1 MFGEASRFVKA
12 KSKSLACFSE
22 NKQLWKVWKAGAF
35 LPSMDGHVSQ
45 NLRIYRIRKKKLSK
59 IPLNKKNMRKN
70 VLLFLFSMFVLSMY
84 AKQQTIIHSNKKN
97 IVMMINTGRNDWTIA
112 PELKPETF
120 NMYSET
126 EKSRTIRFITDIDSA
141 TFIVKLNKPVKLAMV
156 LKNKDTAQVVLNLS
170 NKIPNTLSNKDKV
183 YALSSF
189 WGETKYNFAFID
201 RLSFNLDS
209 LYQSYIPKV
218 LDTKTDYDFYD
229 QMELFAASLKDLH
242 SGAFYRMKGTYS
254 NYIPLS
260 ARYFGDSLYIVNVRE
275 DLAKQFPLGSAIIE
289 INQLPMQ
296 EYMKRN
302 VETYVCSGYRPTV
315 KEISASRLFGSD
327 LSTKKIIITYKTPD
341 GRILTNTP
349 PRNGNS
355 VSGEYLGPAP
365 KRWNKPVELF
375 WEKNKIARLAFNT
388 FYPKD
393 KLVKMFESIKDT
405 LYSAKGIII
414 DLRANGGGDTST
426 GWYLLNYMIK
436 DPYFLTYAWQTR
448 INSGVNKANG
458 NYIKENE
465 DYYKNKAYQTFAAD
479 TVWIPDS
486 VEKFNVP
493 MAVLISGRTCSA
505 AEDFLIVLKERK
517 DRPVFIGRPTMGSTG
532 SPLVLDKFPENGLAK
547 VCTRRVLFPYSHEP
561 FNEGIVPDILVN
573 YTLDEYL
580 KQTND
585 KDVDAAIEWL
595 NTRMK

>member
-1 MFGEASRFVKA
+1 MKKYIMFLVF
-12 KSKSLACFSE
+12 SLVELSVFS
-22 NKQLWKVWKAGAF
+22 
-35 LPSMDGHVSQ
+35 
-45 NLRIYRIRKKKLSK
+45 I
-59 IPLNKKNMRKN
+59 
-70 VLLFLFSMFVLSMY
+70 
-84 AKQQTIIHSNKKN
+84 QQVTIHSSRKH
-97 IVMMINTGRNDWTIA
+97 ITLMIESGKNDWTIT
-112 PELKPETF
+112 PELKPDYLIL
-120 NMYSET
+120 YSET
-126 EKSRTIRFITDIDSA
+126 FKRRKIRFITDIDSA
-141 TFIVKLNKPVKLAMV
+141 TFIVKVNKPVKLAMV
-156 LKNKDTAQVVLNLS
+156 LNNKDTAQVVINFS
-170 NKIPNTLSNKDKV
+170 NKTPNTLSNKDKV

-189 WGETKYNFAFID
+189 WSETKYNFAFID
-201 RLSFNLDS
+201 RLTFNLDS

-218 LDTKTDYDFYD
+218 LATHTDYDFYD

-242 SGAFYRMKGTYS
+242 SGVFYRMKGTYS

-275 DLAKQFPLGSAIIE
+275 DLVKQYPLGSQILK
-289 INQLPMQ
+289 INDLPMQ
-296 EYMKRN
+296 EYLKKN

-327 LSTKKIIITYKTPD
+327 LSSKKITITYKTPD
-341 GRILTNTP
+341 GRVLTNTP

-355 VSGEYLGPAP
+355 VDGKYLGPTP
-365 KRWNKPVELF
+365 KWWNKSVELF

-393 KLVKMFESIKDT
+393 RLMKMFESIKDT

-426 GWYLLNYMIK
+426 GWDLLRYVIK

-448 INSGVNKANG
+448 INSGVKKANG
-458 NYIKENE
+458 NYIKTNE

-486 VEKFNVP
+486 VKRFNVP
-493 MAVLISGRTCSA
+493 MAVLISERTCSA

-517 DRPVFIGRPTMGSTG
+517 DRPVFIGRPSMGSTG
-532 SPLVLDKFPENGLAK
+532 SPLVLDKFPENGFAK
-547 VCTRRVLFPYSHEP
+547 VCTRRVLFPYSKKP
-561 FNEGIVPDILVN
+561 FNEGIVPDILVD

-580 KQTND
+580 NQTND
-585 KDVDAAIEWL
+585 KDVDAAVEL
-595 NTRMK
+595 LSRQLE

>member
-1 MFGEASRFVKA
+1 MKRNITFFIFCMVLV
-12 KSKSLACFSE
+12 SLF
-22 NKQLWKVWKAGAF
+22 
-35 LPSMDGHVSQ
+35 
-45 NLRIYRIRKKKLSK
+45 
-59 IPLNKKNMRKN
+59 
-70 VLLFLFSMFVLSMY
+70 

-97 IVMMINTGRNDWTIA
+97 IVMMINTGRNDWTIT
-112 PELKPETF
+112 PEIKLDTY

-156 LKNKDTAQVVLNLS
+156 LKNKDTAQVVINLS
-170 NKIPNTLSNKDKV
+170 NQIPSTLSNKDKV

-189 WGETKYNFAFID
+189 WSETKYNFAFID
-201 RLSFNLDS
+201 RLPFDLDS
-209 LYQSYIPKV
+209 LYQSYIPRV

-242 SGAFYRMKGTYS
+242 SGAFYRMKGKYS
-254 NYIPLS
+254 SYFPLE

-275 DLAKQFPLGSAIIE
+275 DLAKQFPLGSAILE
-289 INQLPMQ
+289 INHLPMQ
-296 EYMKRN
+296 EYMKKN
-302 VETYVCSGYRPTV
+302 VETYVCSAYRPTV
-315 KEISASRLFGSD
+315 KELSASRLFGSD
-327 LSTKKIIITYKTPD
+327 LSTKKITITYKTPD

-355 VSGEYLGPAP
+355 VGGEYLGPTP

-393 KLVKMFESIKDT
+393 RLVKMFESIKDT
-405 LYSAKGIII
+405 LYSANGIII
-414 DLRANGGGDTST
+414 DLRVNGGGDSNTA
-426 GWYLLNYMIK
+426 WYLLSHMIK
-436 DPYFLTYAWQTR
+436 DPYFLTFAWQTR
-448 INSGVNKANG
+448 INSGVKKANG

-486 VEKFNVP
+486 VKRFNVP

-517 DRPVFIGRPTMGSTG
+517 DRPIFIGRPTMGSTG
-532 SPLVLDKFPENGLAK
+532 SPLMLDKFPENGVAK
-547 VCTRRVLFPYSHEP
+547 VCTRRVLFPYSQKP
-561 FNEGIVPDILVN
+561 FNEGIVPDILVD
-573 YTLDEYL
+573 YSLDEYL
-580 KQTND
+580 NQTVD
-585 KDVDAAIEWL
+585 KDLNAAVEVI
-595 NTRMK
+595 TKQIK

>member
-1 MFGEASRFVKA
+1 M
-12 KSKSLACFSE
+12 
-22 NKQLWKVWKAGAF
+22 
-35 LPSMDGHVSQ
+35 
-45 NLRIYRIRKKKLSK
+45 
-59 IPLNKKNMRKN
+59 
-70 VLLFLFSMFVLSMY
+70 VLLSLF

-97 IVMMINTGRNDWTIA
+97 IIMMINTGKNDWTIS
-112 PELKPETF
+112 PEIKPDIY

-126 EKSRTIRFITDIDSA
+126 AKTRTIRFITDIDSA

-156 LKNKDTAQVVLNLS
+156 LNNKDTAQVLINFS

-189 WGETKYNFAFID
+189 WSETKYNFAFID
-201 RLSFNLDS
+201 RLSFDLDS

-218 LDTKTDYDFYD
+218 LATHTDYDFYD

-242 SGAFYRMKGTYS
+242 SGVFYGSKGTYTD
-254 NYIPLS
+254 YIPLS

-275 DLAKQFPLGSAIIE
+275 DLVKQYPLGSQILR
-289 INQLPMQ
+289 INDLPMQ
-296 EYMKRN
+296 EYMKKN
-302 VETYVCSGYRPTV
+302 VETYVCSAYRATV

-327 LSTKKIIITYKTPD
+327 LSTKKITITYKTPD

-349 PRNGNS
+349 PRNGRS
-355 VSGEYLGPAP
+355 VIKKYIGPTP
-365 KRWNKPVELF
+365 KSWNKPVELF

-393 KLVKMFESIKDT
+393 RLVKMFESIKDT
-405 LYSAKGIII
+405 LYSANGIII

-448 INSGVNKANG
+448 INSGVKKAG
-458 NYIKENE
+458 NYLKKNE

-486 VEKFNVP
+486 VKRFNVP

-517 DRPVFIGRPTMGSTG
+517 DRPVFIGRPSMGSTG
-532 SPLVLDKFPENGLAK
+532 SPLVLDKFPENGVAK
-547 VCTRRVLFPYSHEP
+547 VCTRRVLFPYSQKP
-561 FNEGIVPDILVN
+561 FNEGIVPDILVD

-580 KQTND
+580 NQTND
-585 KDVDAAIEWL
+585 KDVDAAIEFL
-595 NTRMK
+595 TKKIGSD

>member
-1 MFGEASRFVKA
+1 
-12 KSKSLACFSE
+12 
-22 NKQLWKVWKAGAF
+22 
-35 LPSMDGHVSQ
+35 
-45 NLRIYRIRKKKLSK
+45 
-59 IPLNKKNMRKN
+59 MRKN
-70 VLLFLFSMFVLSMY
+70 VLLFLFSMLVLSMY

-97 IVMMINTGRNDWTIA
+97 IVMMINTGRNDWTIT
-112 PELKPETF
+112 PELKPDIYT
-120 NMYSET
+120 MYSET
-126 EKSRTIRFITDIDSA
+126 AKTRTIRFITDIDSA

-170 NKIPNTLSNKDKV
+170 NKIPSTLSNKDKV

-189 WGETKYNFAFID
+189 WSETKYNFAFID
-201 RLSFNLDS
+201 RLPFDLDS

-242 SGAFYRMKGTYS
+242 SGVFYRMKGKYAS
-254 NYIPLS
+254 YFPLD

-275 DLAKQFPLGSAIIE
+275 DLAKQYPLGSQILR
-289 INQLPMQ
+289 INDLPLQ

-327 LSTKKIIITYKTPD
+327 LSSKKITITYKTPD
-341 GRILTNTP
+341 GRIFTNTP

-355 VSGEYLGPAP
+355 VSGEYLGPTP

-388 FYPKD
+388 FSPKD
-393 KLVKMFESIKDT
+393 RLVKMFESIKDT
-405 LYSAKGIII
+405 LYSANGIII
-414 DLRANGGGDTST
+414 DLRANGGGDTNT

-448 INSGVNKANG
+448 INSGVKKANG
-458 NYIKENE
+458 NYIKTNE
-465 DYYKNKAYQTFAAD
+465 DYFKNRAYQTFAAD

-486 VEKFNVP
+486 VKRFNVP

-517 DRPVFIGRPTMGSTG
+517 DRPVFIGRPSMGSTG
-532 SPLVLDKFPENGLAK
+532 SPLVLDKFPENGVAK
-547 VCTRRVLFPYSHEP
+547 VCARRVLFPYSQKP
-561 FNEGIVPDILVN
+561 FNEGIVPDILVD
-573 YTLDEYL
+573 YTLSEYL
-580 KQTND
+580 NQTND
-585 KDVDAAIEWL
+585 KDVDTAIEWL
-595 NTRMK
+595 SKRMK

>member
-1 MFGEASRFVKA
+1 
-12 KSKSLACFSE
+12 
-22 NKQLWKVWKAGAF
+22 
-35 LPSMDGHVSQ
+35 
-45 NLRIYRIRKKKLSK
+45 
-59 IPLNKKNMRKN
+59 
-70 VLLFLFSMFVLSMY
+70 VL
-84 AKQQTIIHSNKKN
+84 
-97 IVMMINTGRNDWTIA
+97 IN
-112 PELKPETF
+112 F
-120 NMYSET
+120 
-126 EKSRTIRFITDIDSA
+126 
-141 TFIVKLNKPVKLAMV
+141 
-156 LKNKDTAQVVLNLS
+156 S
-170 NKIPNTLSNKDKV
+170 NKIPNTLSNKDKI

-189 WGETKYNFAFID
+189 WSETKYNFAFID
-201 RLSFNLDS
+201 RLPFDLDS

-242 SGAFYRMKGTYS
+242 SGAFYINKGTYTD
-254 NYIPLS
+254 YIPLD

-275 DLAKQFPLGSAIIE
+275 DLAKQFPLGSSILE
-289 INQLPMQ
+289 INHLPMP
-296 EYMKRN
+296 EYMKKN

-315 KEISASRLFGSD
+315 KEISASRLFGSG
-327 LSTKKIIITYKTPD
+327 LSSKKITITYKTPD

-355 VSGEYLGPAP
+355 VDGKYLGPTP

-393 KLVKMFESIKDT
+393 RLMKMFESIKDT

-426 GWYLLNYMIK
+426 GWNLLRYVIK

-465 DYYKNKAYQTFAAD
+465 DYYKNKAYKTFAAD
-479 TVWIPDS
+479 TIRIPDS
-486 VEKFNVP
+486 VKRFNVP
-493 MAVLISGRTCSA
+493 MAVLISEHTCSA

-517 DRPVFIGRPTMGSTG
+517 DRPVFIGRPSMGSTG
-532 SPLVLDKFPENGLAK
+532 SPLVLDKFPENGVAK
-547 VCTRRVLFPYSHEP
+547 VCTRRVLFPYSKKP
-561 FNEGIVPDILVN
+561 FNEGIVPDILVD

-580 KQTND
+580 NQTND
-585 KDVDAAIEWL
+585 KDVDAAIEFL
-595 NTRMK
+595 TTKIGSNDQR

>member
-1 MFGEASRFVKA
+1 
-12 KSKSLACFSE
+12 
-22 NKQLWKVWKAGAF
+22 
-35 LPSMDGHVSQ
+35 
-45 NLRIYRIRKKKLSK
+45 
-59 IPLNKKNMRKN
+59 MRKN

-189 WGETKYNFAFID
+189 WSETKYNFAFIE
-201 RLSFNLDS
+201 RLPFDLDS

-242 SGAFYRMKGTYS
+242 SGAFYSMKGTYS

-296 EYMKRN
+296 EYMRKN
-302 VETYVCSGYRPTV
+302 VETYV
-315 KEISASRLFGSD
+315 
-327 LSTKKIIITYKTPD
+327 
-341 GRILTNTP
+341 
-349 PRNGNS
+349 
-355 VSGEYLGPAP
+355 
-365 KRWNKPVELF
+365 
-375 WEKNKIARLAFNT
+375 
-388 FYPKD
+388 
-393 KLVKMFESIKDT
+393 
-405 LYSAKGIII
+405 
-414 DLRANGGGDTST
+414 
-426 GWYLLNYMIK
+426 
-436 DPYFLTYAWQTR
+436 
-448 INSGVNKANG
+448 
-458 NYIKENE
+458 
-465 DYYKNKAYQTFAAD
+465 
-479 TVWIPDS
+479 
-486 VEKFNVP
+486 
-493 MAVLISGRTCSA
+493 
-505 AEDFLIVLKERK
+505 
-517 DRPVFIGRPTMGSTG
+517 
-532 SPLVLDKFPENGLAK
+532 
-547 VCTRRVLFPYSHEP
+547 
-561 FNEGIVPDILVN
+561 
-573 YTLDEYL
+573 
-580 KQTND
+580 
-585 KDVDAAIEWL
+585 
-595 NTRMK
+595 

>member
-1 MFGEASRFVKA
+1 
-12 KSKSLACFSE
+12 
-22 NKQLWKVWKAGAF
+22 
-35 LPSMDGHVSQ
+35 
-45 NLRIYRIRKKKLSK
+45 
-59 IPLNKKNMRKN
+59 MRKN

>member
-1 MFGEASRFVKA
+1 MKR
-12 KSKSLACFSE
+12 
-22 NKQLWKVWKAGAF
+22 
-35 LPSMDGHVSQ
+35 
-45 NLRIYRIRKKKLSK
+45 
-59 IPLNKKNMRKN
+59 N
-70 VLLFLFSMFVLSMY
+70 VLFLIICMVILTTK

-97 IVMMINTGRNDWTIA
+97 IVMMINTGRNDWTIS
-112 PELKPETF
+112 PELKPDIY

-126 EKSRTIRFITDIDSA
+126 AKTRTIRFITDIDSA

-156 LKNKDTAQVVLNLS
+156 LNNKDTAQVVIDFN
-170 NKIPNTLSNKDKV
+170 NKIPNTLRNKDKI
-183 YALSSF
+183 YALSQF
-189 WGETKYNFAFID
+189 WSETKYNFAFID
-201 RLSFNLDS
+201 RLPFDLDS
-209 LYQSYIPKV
+209 LYQSYIPKI
-218 LDTKTDYDFYD
+218 LATHTDYDFYD

-242 SGAFYRMKGTYS
+242 SGAFYRMKGNYS
-254 NYIPLS
+254 SYFPLS

-289 INQLPMQ
+289 INNLPMQ

-327 LSTKKIIITYKTPD
+327 LSTKKITITYKTPD

-355 VSGEYLGPAP
+355 VDGKYLGPTP

-393 KLVKMFESIKDT
+393 RLVKMFESMKDT

-448 INSGVNKANG
+448 INSGVKKASG
-458 NYIKENE
+458 NYLKENE

-486 VEKFNVP
+486 VKRFNVP
-493 MAVLISGRTCSA
+493 MVVLISGSTCSA
-505 AEDFLIVLKERK
+505 AEDFLITIKERK
-517 DRPVFIGRPTMGSTG
+517 DRPIFIGRPTMGSTG
-532 SPLVLDKFPENGLAK
+532 SPLVLDKFPENGFAK
-547 VCTRRVLFPYSHEP
+547 VCARRVLFPYSHKP

-580 KQTND
+580 NQTVD
-585 KDVDAAIEWL
+585 KDVAIAVEL
-595 NTRMK
+595 LTKQTK

>member
-1 MFGEASRFVKA
+1 
-12 KSKSLACFSE
+12 
-22 NKQLWKVWKAGAF
+22 
-35 LPSMDGHVSQ
+35 
-45 NLRIYRIRKKKLSK
+45 
-59 IPLNKKNMRKN
+59 MRKN

-97 IVMMINTGRNDWTIA
+97 IVMMINTGKNDWTIT
-112 PELKPETF
+112 PELKPDIY

-126 EKSRTIRFITDIDSA
+126 AKTRTIRFITDIDSA

-156 LKNKDTAQVVLNLS
+156 LKNKDTAQVVINLS

-189 WGETKYNFAFID
+189 WSETKYNFAFID
-201 RLSFNLDS
+201 RLPFDLDS
-209 LYQSYIPKV
+209 LYLSYIPKV

-242 SGAFYRMKGTYS
+242 SGAFYRMKGNYS

-289 INQLPMQ
+289 INNLPMQ

-315 KEISASRLFGSD
+315 REISASRLFGSD
-327 LSTKKIIITYKTPD
+327 LSTKKITITYKTPD

-355 VSGEYLGPAP
+355 VYGEYLGPTP
-365 KRWNKPVELF
+365 KRWNKLVELF

-405 LYSAKGIII
+405 LYSANGIII
-414 DLRANGGGDTST
+414 DLRANGGGDSNTA
-426 GWYLLNYMIK
+426 WYLLSYMIK
-436 DPYFLTYAWQTR
+436 DPYFLTFAWQTR
-448 INSGVNKANG
+448 INSGVKKANG

-486 VEKFNVP
+486 VKRFKVP

-532 SPLVLDKFPENGLAK
+532 SPLVLDKFPENGVAK

-561 FNEGIVPDILVN
+561 FNEGIVPDIAVN
-573 YTLDEYL
+573 YTLNEYL
-580 KQTND
+580 NSTND

-595 NTRMK
+595 STRMK

>member
-1 MFGEASRFVKA
+1 
-12 KSKSLACFSE
+12 
-22 NKQLWKVWKAGAF
+22 
-35 LPSMDGHVSQ
+35 
-45 NLRIYRIRKKKLSK
+45 
-59 IPLNKKNMRKN
+59 MRKN

-97 IVMMINTGRNDWTIA
+97 IVMMINTGRNDWTIS
-112 PELKPETF
+112 PELKPDIF

-126 EKSRTIRFITDIDSA
+126 AKTRTIRFITDIDSA
-141 TFIVKLNKPVKLAMV
+141 TFIVKLNKPVKLAIV
-156 LKNKDTAQVVLNLS
+156 LKNKDTAQVVINLN
-170 NKIPNTLSNKDKV
+170 NKIPSTLSNKDKV

-189 WGETKYNFAFID
+189 WSETKYNFAFID
-201 RLSFNLDS
+201 RLSFDLDS

-242 SGAFYRMKGTYS
+242 SGAFYRMKGKYS
-254 NYIPLS
+254 SYFPLE

-275 DLAKQFPLGSAIIE
+275 DLTKQFPLGSAIIE
-289 INQLPMQ
+289 INNLPMQ

-327 LSTKKIIITYKTPD
+327 LSTKKITITYKTPD
-341 GRILTNTP
+341 GKILTNTP

-355 VSGEYLGPAP
+355 VYGEYLGPTP

-393 KLVKMFESIKDT
+393 RLVKMFENIKDT

-414 DLRANGGGDTST
+414 DLRANGGGDSNTA
-426 GWYLLNYMIK
+426 WYLLSYMIK
-436 DPYFLTYAWQTR
+436 DPYFLTFAWQTR
-448 INSGVNKANG
+448 INSGVKKANG
-458 NYIKENE
+458 NYIKANE
-465 DYYKNKAYQTFAAD
+465 DYFKNRAYQTFAAD

-486 VEKFNVP
+486 VKRFNVP

-532 SPLVLDKFPENGLAK
+532 SPLVLDKFPENGVAK

-561 FNEGIVPDILVN
+561 FNEGIVPDIVVN

-585 KDVDAAIEWL
+585 KDVDTAIEWL
-595 NTRMK
+595 STRMK